1 MSLEA
6 SLKEAHKERLAR
18 INAKAWGTQPI
29 SPPLVA
35 VVPPP
40 EPIPDTSQEAPTLA
54 ASIRNIQFATA
65 AHFQMT
71 RSALLAHR
79 RSKEMYYVRFIAV
92 LLAAE
97 FTGRNHHDLGRYFA
111 GRDHSTIR
119 HAIKRAIALR
129 ETNEKF
135 RNDYEA
141 IRAKLM
147 KPSHCPCCG
156 QEIAR

>member
-1 MSLEA
+1 MSIAA
-6 SLKEAHKERLAR
+6 SFQQAHKERIAR
-18 INAKAWGTQPI
+18 INAKAWTAQPI
-29 SPPLVA
+29 APPVIA
-35 VVPPP
+35 EPQP
-40 EPIPDTSQEAPTLA
+40 EPEPKQDTPALA

-97 FTGRNHHDLGRYFA
+97 MTGRSHHDLGRYFA
-111 GRDHSTIR
+111 GRDHTTIR
-119 HAIKRAIALR
+119 HAIKRAIILR
-129 ETNEKF
+129 ETNAKF
-135 RNDYEA
+135 KRDYDA

-147 KPSHCPCCG
+147 SPSHCPCCG